1 MAKINMDPEQA
12 ISYGNQIVQNASTY
26 NTEIKKIYSIVG
38 DLKATWT
45 GSAAQR
51 FTDNIDSF
59 KSDISSNNESLLI
72 SLSYLLINFLINI
85 ISSNSITKTITT
97 SSIID
102 NTTSTFSNVLK
113 LP

>member
-51 FTDNIDSF
+51 FTDNIESF
-59 KSDISSNNESLLI
+59 KADYEKFGT
-72 SLSYLLINFLINI
+72 LINDFGELLVAIGKDYKNLEE
-85 ISSNSITKTITT
+85 N
-97 SSIID
+97 
-102 NTTSTFSNVLK
+102 L
-113 LP
+113 